1 MARISKL
8 PVERHD
14 GKASLVPEHVIVV
27 RVASFV
33 FRFESVERLRECIK
47 YYEKKTRPSSRI
59 AVRTLAAE
67 LGEHWREQRGWEVE
81 RWFERLPMYLLVY
94 CTTNNW
100 TSEPCFIMMWWCHDL
115 HQPCTYR
122 MLTDSNYDNGWLPS
136 GHRSRWPCEVR
147 LCWLPPKGNPTM
159 PSLNSWT

>member
-59 AVRTLAAE
+59 AARTLAAE
-67 LGEHWREQRGWEVE
+67 LGEHW
-81 RWFERLPMYLLVY
+81 
-94 CTTNNW
+94 
-100 TSEPCFIMMWWCHDL
+100 
-115 HQPCTYR
+115 
-122 MLTDSNYDNGWLPS
+122 
-136 GHRSRWPCEVR
+136 
-147 LCWLPPKGNPTM
+147 
-159 PSLNSWT
+159 

>member
-14 GKASLVPEHVIVV
+14 GEASLVPEHVIVV

-59 AVRTLAAE
+59 AARTLAAE
-67 LGEHWREQRGWEVE
+67 LGEDWREQRGWEVE
-81 RWFERLPMYLLVY
+81 RWFERLPMYLLEDPKRQKSAQGPVQ
-94 CTTNNW
+94 
-100 TSEPCFIMMWWCHDL
+100 SFRKR
-115 HQPCTYR
+115 QK
-122 MLTDSNYDNGWLPS
+122 PS
-136 GHRSRWPCEVR
+136 GKDKS
-147 LCWLPPKGNPTM
+147 
-159 PSLNSWT
+159 S

>member
-59 AVRTLAAE
+59 AARTLAAE
-67 LGEHWREQRGWEVE
+67 LGEDWREQRGWEVE
-81 RWFERLPMYLLVY
+81 RRFERLPMYLLRPQ
-94 CTTNNW
+94 
-100 TSEPCFIMMWWCHDL
+100 TSESAQGPVQSFSA
-115 HQPCTYR
+115 R
-122 MLTDSNYDNGWLPS
+122 
-136 GHRSRWPCEVR
+136 
-147 LCWLPPKGNPTM
+147 
-159 PSLNSWT
+159 